1 MAFAA
6 DYRRFGLG
14 LLAVAFRVWFGTGL
28 NPLWPL
34 MWFAPLP
41 VLLYACRESWWSAA
55 LAAGLAWFLGT
66 FNMWH
71 YFHDALKLPL
81 FLMAASFATLALV
94 FALAVLLYRAL
105 LRRGAY

>member
-14 LLAVAFRVWFGTGL
+14 LLAVALLVWFGTGL

-41 VLLYACRESWWSAA
+41 VLLYARRASRWSAA
-55 LAAGLAWFLGT
+55 LTAGFAWFLG
-66 FNMWH
+66 NLNLWH

-81 FLMAASFATLALV
+81 LLMTASFATLALV
-94 FALAVLLYRAL
+94 FVLAVLL
-105 LRRGAY
+105 